1 MQIFI
6 NAEGNATIVTSQH
19 IYQGSNISQIN
30 VVSLAFTPQTTL
42 QIAFVLPDGTTTNYY
57 PMSFNYSSTNT
68 NYYQYIIQ
76 QAFTALS
83 GSASIALLAT
93 DSQTQ
98 QQTSQ
103 LIPFTIE
110 PSVLPTLPD
119 TPSQDE
125 WTTLLQY
132 VQQNSSNI
140 ANLQAIISDI
150 ETIANTANTNAS
162 QAVSVANEAL
172 STAQQAEQTAN
183 GLEDSIAQ
191 ANTNA
196 SQAVSTANEAKTT
209 ADGLAASIAQANET
223 ANEAKTTADGLAE
236 SIAQANETASQAVS
250 TANQAVTTANQANQT
265 AEQALQQV
273 VEKQG
278 TVVSVGNNYVPTLDF
293 TSDPQTQINN
303 NSALIQKIN
312 SGNLSPRCDNY
323 QNFFRPFSYSGTGGI
338 YIKIGSLKSF
348 IGETQE
354 GVINTEITGYISSNA
369 SAASY
374 GIYSFSISA
383 YLTTIT
389 NGIKIITI
397 TQKENTSTI
406 LKQVICDN
414 YDIIFY
420 VEGFTQSYSS
430 VSLDVN
436 FVYANGN
443 VTPSIS
449 ILSDYTPSEDAVIF
463 NSNCKG
469 IQTTQTIYDYS
480 SDDPAINLGYPNGIS
495 GTSGADG
502 VVTIDLTPYKFLR
515 VYVKYAQNTNA
526 IVLCDL
532 TAPQTSG
539 QSGGNIYK
547 FNNLTMGDS
556 TPPNGSIYGCQIFIP
571 FTLNTLQIKNIGYYN
586 SSLEWIDRVNSETNE
601 YYIYR
606 IEGVK

>member
-6 NAEGNATIVTSQH
+6 DAEGNATIVTPQH
-19 IYQGSNISQIN
+19 IYQGSNISEVN
-30 VVSLAFTPQTTL
+30 VIALAFTPQTTL

-57 PMSFNYSSTNT
+57 PMSFNYSSTST

-76 QAFTALS
+76 QSFTALS
-83 GSASIALLAT
+83 GQASIALLAT

-140 ANLQAIISDI
+140 ANLQATISDI

-162 QAVSVANEAL
+162 QAVSTANQAL

-183 GLEDSIAQ
+183 ALAGSIAQ

-209 ADGLAASIAQANET
+209 A
-223 ANEAKTTADGLAE
+223 
-236 SIAQANETASQAVS
+236 
-250 TANQAVTTANQANQT
+250 
-265 AEQALQQV
+265 EQALQQV
-273 VEKQG
+273 VAKQG
-278 TVVSVGNNYVPTLDF
+278 TVVSVGGSYVPTLDF
-293 TSDPQTQINN
+293 DNDPQTQINN
-303 NSALIQKIN
+303 NSALIQEIN

-323 QNFFRPFSYSGTGGI
+323 QHFFGPFSYSGTGGI

-348 IGETQE
+348 IGETQN

-369 SAASY
+369 SAATY

-389 NGIKIITI
+389 NDSKVITI
-397 TQKENTSTI
+397 TQKENTSTM

-420 VEGFTQSYSS
+420 VEGFTGSFPS

-443 VTPSIS
+443 ITPSIS

-480 SDDPAINLGYPNGIS
+480 SDDPVINLGYPNGIS

-502 VVTIDLTPYKFLR
+502 VVSIDLSSYRLLKI
-515 VYVKYAQNTNA
+515 YIKYAQNTNA

-532 TAPQTSG
+532 TAPQLSG

-547 FNNLTMGDS
+547 FNNLTMSDS
-556 TPPNGSIYGCQIFIP
+556 TPPSGAIYGCQIFIP
-571 FTLNTLQIKNIGYYN
+571 FTLNTLQIENIGYYN
-586 SSLEWIDRVNSETNE
+586 SSMEWTDRTNNQTNE